1 MWYAFH
7 YYIYTNIAQLR
18 FCFLPFSPGLE
29 KQFIN
34 YLKAIHVKPTEAGF
48 RATEIFRCP
57 TTVPAQGATLARA
70 TILTISSQE
79 KHISR
84 KNWLEIQLYVLKNMA
99 ENKWILSNLC
109 SAKVKALTVMKW
121 NLEGPAIQACKV
133 FEELIY
139 EISLKNASISIVV
152 PAVRALTVYLGTESS
167 EQRN

>member
-99 ENKWILSNLC
+99 ENK
-109 SAKVKALTVMKW
+109 
-121 NLEGPAIQACKV
+121 
-133 FEELIY
+133 
-139 EISLKNASISIVV
+139 
-152 PAVRALTVYLGTESS
+152 
-167 EQRN
+167 

>member
-48 RATEIFRCP
+48 RAMEIFRCP

-99 ENKWILSNLC
+99 ENK
-109 SAKVKALTVMKW
+109 
-121 NLEGPAIQACKV
+121 
-133 FEELIY
+133 
-139 EISLKNASISIVV
+139 
-152 PAVRALTVYLGTESS
+152 
-167 EQRN
+167 